1 MGEGRRNA
9 LKKLLLVFAAAV
21 VIVVAA
27 GIAFVLYRQ
36 HESRNVRGSSSVEF
50 VTTEKRAAVVNAKVR
65 WPMFGFDAARRRA
78 PDGMRLR
85 PPFHTLWYVRAHEL
99 VEFPP
104 AIAYGHLYFVNRRGV
119 VYAVSTSRPQVVW
132 RFKTHRCA
140 AASPSVAKHVVYIA
154 LLNRPPCN
162 KPRAG
167 LDGELVALSAK
178 SGHVR
183 WRRRLAG
190 PSESSPLVAGQTVLL
205 GDWSGHVSAFAA
217 RTGRLRW
224 RVSTGGKVKG
234 GAALAGGRIYIGS
247 YDSHVY
253 AFNARTGR
261 RVWRAA
267 AQQRLGPRGTF
278 YSTPAVAYGRVY
290 IGGTDDKVYSFGA
303 TSGKLRWSHG
313 TGSYVYASPAVWRRR
328 VFIGSYDNKFYCF
341 DAATGDIR
349 WRFRSNGRISGSP
362 VVLDGVV
369 YFSTLSGRTY
379 ALNAATGKQLWTYG
393 RGSYAAVV
401 SDGKH
406 LFLAGFARIYAL
418 APRR

>member
-1 MGEGRRNA
+1 MRKFLLA
-9 LKKLLLVFAAAV
+9 LAALV
-21 VIVVAA
+21 VIVAAA
-27 GIAFVLYRQ
+27 GLAFVLYRQ
-36 HESRNVRGSSSVEF
+36 HEARNVRGSSSVEF
-50 VTTEKRAAVVNAKVR
+50 VTTENRPALAAEKVR
-65 WPMFGFDAARRRA
+65 WPMFGFDPARRRS
-78 PDGMRLR
+78 PDGMHLR
-85 PPFHTLWYVRAHEL
+85 PPFRTRWFVRAHEL

-104 AIAYGHLYFVNRRGV
+104 AIAYDRLYFVNRRGV
-119 VYAVSTSRPQVVW
+119 VFAVDTSRPRVDW
-132 RFKTHRCA
+132 RFKAHRCA
-140 AASPSVAKHVVYIA
+140 AASPSVSQRLVYVA

-162 KPRAG
+162 KPRRG
-167 LDGELVALSAK
+167 LDGELVVLSAK
-178 SGHVR
+178 TGHVR

-190 PSESSPLVAGQTVLL
+190 PSESSPLVAGGTVFV
-205 GDWSGHVSAFAA
+205 GDWSGRVSAFAA

-224 RVSTGGKVKG
+224 TAATGGAVKG
-234 GAALAGGRIYIGS
+234 GVALAGGRLYIGS

-253 AFNARTGR
+253 AFDARTGR
-261 RVWRAA
+261 RIWRAA

-313 TGSYVYASPAVWRRR
+313 TGSYVYASPAVWRGR
-328 VFIGSYDNKFYCF
+328 VLIGSYDGKFYCF

-349 WRFRSNGRISGSP
+349 WRFKANGRISGSA
-362 VVLDGVV
+362 VVLDGAV

-379 ALNAATGKQLWTYG
+379 ALNASTGKLLWSYG

-418 APRR
+418 SPRS

>member
-1 MGEGRRNA
+1 VGEGRRNA
-9 LKKLLLVFAAAV
+9 LRKLLLVFAAAV

-27 GIAFVLYRQ
+27 GTAFVLYRKHQ
-36 HESRNVRGSSSVEF
+36 SRNVRGSSSVEF
-50 VTTEKRAAVVNAKVR
+50 VTTQSRPAIAQAKVR

-78 PDGMRLR
+78 PDGMHLR
-85 PPFHTLWYVRAHEL
+85 PPFKTLWYVRAHEL

-104 AIAYGHLYFVNRRGV
+104 AIAYGHLYFVNRHGV
-119 VYAVSTSRPQVVW
+119 VYAVDVTRPRVVW
-132 RFKTHRCA
+132 KLRTRRCA
-140 AASPSVAKHVVYIA
+140 AASPSVSRKLVFVA

-162 KPRAG
+162 KPRRG

-178 SGHVR
+178 TGRVR

-190 PSESSPLVAGQTVLL
+190 PSESSPLAAGGMIFV
-205 GDWSGHVSAFAA
+205 GDWSGHVTAFAA

-224 RVSTGGKVKG
+224 RAATGGKVKG
-234 GAALAGGRIYIGS
+234 GVALSGRRIFVGS

-253 AFNARTGR
+253 AFAARTGR
-261 RVWRAA
+261 RIWRAA
-267 AQQRLGPRGTF
+267 AQERLGPRGTF

-328 VFIGSYDNKFYCF
+328 VLIGSYDRRFYCF
-341 DAATGDIR
+341 DAATGDVR
-349 WRFRSNGRISGSP
+349 WRFKANGHISGSA
-362 VVLDGVV
+362 VVLNGVV

-401 SDGKH
+401 SDGKR

-418 APRR
+418 TQTR